1 MGCVQGDMKHSK
13 GTYKTRNYYRQSA
26 VNAIGQR
33 YFCLV
38 LKCPKEKI
46 TSNSEKK
53 GTETN
58 AVFSSLKMC
67 FTAKDVLSAVG
78 ALDEGVRISIS
89 ISLQTIKL
97 SRVCPRCAELL
108 T

>member
-13 GTYKTRNYYRQSA
+13 GTYETRNYCRQSA
-26 VNAIGQR
+26 VNAIGEQHS
-33 YFCLV
+33 YLV
-38 LKCPKEKI
+38 LRCPGEKI

-53 GTETN
+53 GTKTN

-67 FTAKDVLSAVG
+67 FTTKDVLCAMG

-89 ISLQTIKL
+89 ISL
-97 SRVCPRCAELL
+97 
-108 T
+108 